1 MSQDTN
7 SVVEIGRLTRDAEL
21 TYTGGGFPISKFS
34 IAVNK
39 NKKSADGNYAD
50 YASFFDVV
58 LFGKTAEALKQYLL
72 KGKQVAINGELE
84 QQRWEKDGQQHS
96 KVVINAY
103 NIQLLGGDKPQ
114 GNQQQPANTY
124 NQQQPQQQQGYQQQP
139 AQQSYQQPQQ
149 QHGYQQQ
156 PQNYQQP
163 QQQFSDYG
171 QTNCGFTE
179 DIPF

>member
-7 SVVEIGRLTRDAEL
+7 SVVEIGRLTKDAEL
-21 TYTGGGFPISKFS
+21 TYTGSGFPISKFS

-39 NKKSADGNYAD
+39 NKKGADGNYKD

-124 NQQQPQQQQGYQQQP
+124 NQQQPQQQHGYQQQ
-139 AQQSYQQPQQ
+139 QQGYKQPPQNYQQPQQ
-149 QHGYQQQ
+149 S
-156 PQNYQQP
+156 YQQP

>member
-21 TYTGGGFPISKFS
+21 TYTGSGFPISKFS

-39 NKKSADGNYAD
+39 TKKGADGTYTD

-72 KGKQVAINGELE
+72 KGKQVVINGELE

-124 NQQQPQQQQGYQQQP
+124 NQQQPQQQQGYQQPPQN
-139 AQQSYQQPQQ
+139 YQQPRQS
-149 QHGYQQQ
+149 
-156 PQNYQQP
+156 YQQP